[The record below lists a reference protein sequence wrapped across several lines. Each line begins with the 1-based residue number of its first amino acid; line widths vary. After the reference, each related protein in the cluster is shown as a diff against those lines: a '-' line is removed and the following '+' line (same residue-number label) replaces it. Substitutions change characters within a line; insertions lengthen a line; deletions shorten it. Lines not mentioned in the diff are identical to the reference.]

1 MVMEKNIN
9 QQPKYV
15 PSKQDKAVNALPFVA
30 LVVLVLAGLVVYFC

>member
-9 QQPKYV
+9 RQPKTE

-30 LVVLVLAGLVVYFC
+30 LVVIVLAGVVMYLC